1 MIWLTWRQFRV
12 QALVAAVALA
22 VIAAYLVYLGTDIRD
37 AHGAY
42 RARCA
47 SRPADCPPALA
58 QFRGDYEST
67 LLFLAAG
74 LQLIP
79 VVIGT
84 FWGAPLIARELET
97 GTHRLVWNQ
106 SVTRR
111 RWLAVKLAFLA
122 LAGAALT
129 GAAAALLTW
138 AARPFDEATEDRFS
152 TIVFGARDIAPI
164 GYAVLAFTLGTVVG
178 LLVRRTLPAMAV
190 TGVAFIVLQFV
201 FPNMVRPHL
210 LPPERTTL
218 RMTAQAINGAQNM
231 GSITGGAVVHGLA
244 VPGSPGAWVSDIS
257 PFRTADGRT
266 LSGAKFDECLNS
278 PQRTGAGGRFGD
290 TAVCLARMNLHVD
303 VAYQP
308 KSRYWAFQGLET
320 AAYLLLAG
328 VLTVFGLWRVRHR
341 VS

>member
-12 QALVAAVALA
+12 QTLVAAIAL
-22 VIAAYLVYLGTDIRD
+22 VLIAAYLVYLGMDIRD
-37 AHGAY
+37 AHDAY

-47 SRPADCPPALA
+47 SRPADCPSALA
-58 QFRGDYEST
+58 QFRSDHEST

-79 VVIGT
+79 IVIGT

-111 RWLAVKLAFLA
+111 RWLAVKLAFVA

-129 GAAAALLTW
+129 GAASALLTW
-138 AARPFDEATEDRFS
+138 AARPFDETTGDRFS
-152 TIVFGARDIAPI
+152 RIMFGARDIAPV
-164 GYAVLAFTLGTVVG
+164 GYAVLAFALGTVVG
-178 LLVRRTLPAMAV
+178 LLLRRTLPAMAV
-190 TGVAFIVLQFV
+190 TGVAFIVLQFA

-210 LPPERTTL
+210 IAPEKATLP
-218 RMTAQAINGAQNM
+218 MTAQAINGAQNM
-231 GSITGGAVVHGLA
+231 GSITGGAVIHGLA
-244 VPGSPGAWVSDIS
+244 VPGSPGAWVSGIS

-266 LSGAKFDECLNS
+266 LSGARFDECLNS
-278 PQRTGAGGRFGD
+278 PQRTGADGKFGD
-290 TAVCLARMNLHVD
+290 TAVCLARLNLHVD

-328 VLTVFGLWRVRHR
+328 LLTAFGLWRIRHR

>member
-12 QALVAAVALA
+12 QALVAAAALA

-37 AHGAY
+37 AHDAY

-47 SRPADCPPALA
+47 GRAADCPAALA
-58 QFRGDYEST
+58 QFRSDYENT

-111 RWLAVKLAFLA
+111 RWLAVKLAFVA
-122 LAGAALT
+122 LAGAVLT
-129 GAAAALLTW
+129 GSAAALLTW

-152 TIVFGARDIAPI
+152 TVVFGARDIAPI
-164 GYAVLAFTLGTVVG
+164 GYAVLAFALGTVVG
-178 LLVRRTLPAMAV
+178 LLARRTLPAMAV
-190 TGVAFIVLQFV
+190 TGVAFVVLQFT
-201 FPNMVRPHL
+201 FPNLVRPHL

-218 RMTAQAINGAQNM
+218 PMTAQAINGAQNI
-231 GSITGGAVVHGLA
+231 GSITGGAVVHGLTI
-244 VPGSPGAWVSDIS
+244 PGAPGAWVSDIS

-266 LSGAKFDECLNS
+266 LGGAEFDACLDG
-278 PQRTGAGGRFGD
+278 PPRTGAGGRFGD
-290 TAVCLARMNLHVD
+290 TAVCLGRLNLHVD
-303 VAYQP
+303 IAYQP
-308 KSRYWAFQGLET
+308 KGRYWAFQGLET
-320 AAYLLLAG
+320 AVYLALGGLLAG
-328 VLTVFGLWRVRHR
+328 FGLWRIRHR
-341 VS
+341 VG

>member
-12 QALVAAVALA
+12 QTLVATVALA

-37 AHGAY
+37 AHDAY

-58 QFRGDYEST
+58 QFRGDYENT
-67 LLFLAAG
+67 LLFLATG
-74 LQLIP
+74 MQLIP

-111 RWLAVKLAFLA
+111 RWLAVKLGFVA

-129 GAAAALLTW
+129 GTASALLTW
-138 AARPFDEATEDRFS
+138 AARPFDEATGDRFS
-152 TIVFGARDIAPI
+152 RIVFGARDIAPV

-178 LLVRRTLPAMAV
+178 LLLRRTLPAMAV
-190 TGVAFIVLQFV
+190 TGVAFIALQFL

-210 LPPERTTL
+210 VPPEKATL
-218 RMTAQAINGAQNM
+218 PMTAQAINGAQNM
-231 GSITGGAVVHGLA
+231 GSITGGAVVHGLT
-244 VPGSPGAWVSDIS
+244 VPGSPGAWVSGTS

-290 TAVCLARMNLHVD
+290 TAVCLGRLGLHVD
-303 VAYQP
+303 VTYQP
-308 KSRYWAFQGLET
+308 KGRYWAFQGLET
-320 AAYLLLAG
+320 AAYLLLSG
-328 VLTVFGLWRVRHR
+328 LLTAFGLWRIRHR

>member
-12 QALVAAVALA
+12 QTLVAAIAL
-22 VIAAYLVYLGTDIRD
+22 VLIAAYLVYLGMDIRD
-37 AHGAY
+37 AHDAY

-47 SRPADCPPALA
+47 SRPADCPSALA
-58 QFRGDYEST
+58 QFRSDHEST

-79 VVIGT
+79 IVIGT

-111 RWLAVKLAFLA
+111 RWLAVKLAFVA

-129 GAAAALLTW
+129 GAASALLTW
-138 AARPFDEATEDRFS
+138 AARPFDETTGDRFS
-152 TIVFGARDIAPI
+152 RIMFGARDIAPV
-164 GYAVLAFTLGTVVG
+164 GYAVLAFALGTVVG
-178 LLVRRTLPAMAV
+178 LLLRRTLPAMAV
-190 TGVAFIVLQFV
+190 TGVAFVVLQFA
-201 FPNMVRPHL
+201 FPNLVRPHL
-210 LPPERTTL
+210 IPPERTTL
-218 RMTAQAINGAQNM
+218 PMTAQAINGAQNM
-231 GSITGGAVVHGLA
+231 GSITGGAVIHGLA
-244 VPGSPGAWVSDIS
+244 VPGSPGAWVSGIS

-278 PQRTGAGGRFGD
+278 PQRTGADGKFGD
-290 TAVCLARMNLHVD
+290 TAVCLARLNLHVD

-328 VLTVFGLWRVRHR
+328 LLTAFGLWRIRHR